1 MSMKLA
7 QRFRFAAIVCL
18 MFIADNGFAQMLSGQ
33 ALVSALQDGGYVI
46 VMRHASSPRQ
56 EPDVETA
63 NPDNVNRERQ
73 LDESGRSGAIALGES
88 LHRLRIPITEV
99 ESSPTYRT
107 LETAR
112 LAGFPEAEV
121 HNELGSQGMQNSSEI
136 YAAWLRERVS
146 NVPQQGNLL
155 LVTHAPN
162 IVGAFPDLNSS
173 PEQGEALIFDP
184 NSSQAT
190 PVARITIGE
199 WPDL

>member
-1 MSMKLA
+1 MRLA
-7 QRFRFAAIVCL
+7 QYFRYAGIVCL
-18 MFIADNGFAQMLSGQ
+18 MFMAGKGFAQVLSGE
-33 ALVSALQDGGYVI
+33 ALVNALQDGGYVI

-56 EPDVETA
+56 EPDIETV

-73 LDESGRSGAIALGES
+73 LDETGRNDAIALGES
-88 LHRLRIPITEV
+88 LRRLRIPIAEV

-121 HNELGSQGMQNSSEI
+121 HNELGSQGMQSSSEV
-136 YAAWLRERVS
+136 YATWLRERVA

-155 LVTHAPN
+155 LVTHEPN
-162 IVGAFPDLNSS
+162 ITGAFPDLNSS

-184 NSSQAT
+184 NTSQTT
-190 PVARITIGE
+190 PVARISIRE
-199 WPDL
+199 WSDL